1 MSDEVADLGVAG
13 RRLYEALHSDAD
25 SYSVTAMLIE
35 ACRVKDRLD
44 KLDLLLRGD
53 IETWVVLVHDLR
65 TEDYELKINSAAAE
79 SRQQATVLRQLLSE
93 IARQKEPA
101 QPAGDADDLDGL

>member
-1 MSDEVADLGVAG
+1 MADEVADLGVAG
-13 RRLYEALHSDAD
+13 RRLYDALHSETD

-53 IETWVVLVHDLR
+53 IETWVALTHDLR

-93 IARQKEPA
+93 VARQKDPT
-101 QPAGDADDLDGL
+101 PDPGGGDDLDGL